1 VEIPITN
8 TITSHEYGTR
18 LSFILFVR
26 NEYAHAQITNPVF
39 LGTAIPALLA
49 AHGSFI
55 LYPFAF
61 SLLGSP
67 SASRLISHGFFTVA

>member
-18 LSFILFVR
+18 LSF
-26 NEYAHAQITNPVF
+26 ITNPVF